1 MTATR
6 TARRSRTLELPD
18 GIDSPR
24 AKLVYLYLATAGGG
38 ATVAEAREELGL
50 PKLTL
55 LQVLKSLR
63 ERGFVAREGNSYRLT
78 RRSA

>member
-6 TARRSRTLELPD
+6 TAERSRALEIPE

-24 AKLVYLYLATAGGG
+24 AKLVYLYLATAGG
-38 ATVAEAREELGL
+38 ATVAEARDELGL

-55 LQVLKSLR
+55 LQVLKRLR
-63 ERGFVAREGNSYRLT
+63 ERELVACDGDDYRLT

>member
-6 TARRSRTLELPD
+6 TAQRSRALELPE

-24 AKLVYLYLATAGGG
+24 AKLVYLYLATADGEV
-38 ATVAEAREELGL
+38 TVTEARATLDL

-55 LQVLKSLR
+55 LQVLKRLR
-63 ERGFVAREGNSYRLT
+63 EREFVAREGERYRLT